1 MTDSTIELWRQ
12 YRRTRDPEIR
22 DRLVTHHLQVVKFA
36 AARIAGRLPSHLR
49 LEDLYSAGL
58 LGFLSAVEDYDPERG
73 VEFGAYALPRIRGAI
88 FDELRR
94 MDCVP
99 RRVRRKIKDA
109 ERAIDRLTQQLKR
122 HPRDDEIAQELGVS
136 VEVYHALLGEG
147 VTLFSLDAAPATNEY
162 AAAPR
167 EALEDTQSPNPLLSV
182 AVKERREI
190 LSRLIER
197 LPEKEQQVLALYY
210 VEELTMSEV
219 GRVLG
224 VTESRVSQIHSSAI
238 LRVRASM
245 RRERLTEGQLTV
257 PSPVGAERPR

>member
-49 LEDLYSAGL
+49 MEDLYSAGL
-58 LGFLSAVEDYDPERG
+58 LGFLTALEDYDPERG
-73 VEFGAYALPRIRGAI
+73 VEFGAYASPRIRGAI

-109 ERAIDRLTQQLKR
+109 DRAIDRLMQRLKR
-122 HPRDDEIAQELGVS
+122 HPADAEIAQELGVS
-136 VEVYHALLGEG
+136 VDAYHALLNEG
-147 VTLFSLDAAPATNEY
+147 VTLFSLDAASGADDHAPA
-162 AAAPR
+162 PL
-167 EALEDTQSPNPLLSV
+167 EALEDMQSPNPLLSV

-190 LSRLIER
+190 LSRVIER
-197 LPEKEQQVLALYY
+197 LPDKEQQVLSLYY
-210 VEELTMSEV
+210 VEELTMAEV

-238 LRVRASM
+238 LRVRAAL
-245 RRERLTEGQLTV
+245 RRERVTEGQLTV
-257 PSPVGAERPR
+257 ATPVAVGRHR